1 MRRPTLP
8 VDDDG
13 WDILAAN
20 IVKANLTLANM
31 SMLDLEREM
40 KRMGIAQ
47 SQKNIS
53 AKLGRGTFSA
63 AWFLQVLAAT
73 GVEQL
78 DLPSVDD
85 GARSDRGRASD

>member
-8 VDDDG
+8 TDDDG
-13 WDILAAN
+13 WEVLAAN

-40 KRMGIAQ
+40 KRIGVAQ

-63 AWFLQVLAAT
+63 AWFLQALAAT
-73 GVEQL
+73 GVDRL
-78 DLPSVDD
+78 DLPLSGH
-85 GARSDRGRASD
+85 GAGHNDAQAGG